1 MRLSNKQLLIRLTAC
16 HALLLLLSASV
27 QAATLFEDDFEAPL
41 FDPVTPVPTPNPV
54 LEWQTPFDPVSNVFG
69 MMFGEG
75 DIYTRS
81 LAYKHSGKYSLR
93 LNFAGRN
100 NFCNVCISGS
110 KTFFMKSGE
119 NDRTFFQDNAGT
131 DLTAEFPELPD
142 SQMRVYNSTDRW
154 ARWQVQSVTG
164 DRLDFVGNAPFQN
177 DLQGD
182 GDFDDG
188 DEIRIVKICNSGDRR
203 SDCNL
208 GINYLREGGGNPVSA
223 AHFPFGG
230 TLARRMYI
238 YVPSETIMPN
248 IGIKLGYAH
257 FKKGGPPK
265 AHFLIL
271 MVQRNSSLEVD
282 QLGIAGKYFAKIL
295 PIEKNRWY
303 YIEEVFKRESALGA
317 SDGTFELYAAPAG
330 ADASVPLRVNTGIE
344 YGDLSDI
351 SIVGNWQKTNEDAGS
366 MYFDDVAIA
375 TSKIGPVPNP
385 SGSYPLAPGEADIQ

>member
-16 HALLLLLSASV
+16 HALLFLLSTSV

-54 LEWQTPFDPVSNVFG
+54 LEWKTPFDPVTNQFG

-75 DIYTRS
+75 DMYTRS

-100 NFCNVCISGS
+100 NFCNVCLSGS

-119 NDRTFFQDNAGT
+119 NNRTFFQDNAGT

-164 DRLDFVGNAPFQN
+164 DRLDFVGNAPAQN

-188 DEIRIVKICNSGDRR
+188 DEIRVVKICNSGDRR

-208 GINYLREGGGNPVSA
+208 GINYLREGGGGPVSTTN
-223 AHFPFGG
+223 FPPGG

-238 YVPSETIMPN
+238 YLPSNTILPN
-248 IGIKLGYAH
+248 IGLKLGYIH
-257 FKKGGPPK
+257 FKRATVYPSIIVI
-265 AHFLIL
+265 A
-271 MVQRNSSLEVD
+271 VQRSNELVIDNSSLY
-282 QLGIAGKYFAKIL
+282 GKYEFTKL
-295 PIEKNRWY
+295 KLKTDTWY
-303 YIEEVFKRESALGA
+303 YFEEVFTRENPVGA
-317 SDGTFELYAAPAG
+317 SNGTYQLYIAEAGRPDTLYVDQSNINYGELK
-330 ADASVPLRVNTGIE
+330 
-344 YGDLSDI
+344 DI
-351 SIVGNWQKTNEDAGS
+351 SIIGNWQKLDDAIGS
-366 MYFDDVAIA
+366 VYIDDVKIA
-375 TSKIGPVPNP
+375 TSRIGQTGNDIVPLP
-385 SGSYPLAPGEADIQ
+385 AGELETN